1 MVNHMV
7 LNMLAFI
14 ITTTVGTDDS
24 NVAGGRMI
32 QIELCPPKEL
42 TGVLTSGTSEC
53 DLIWS

>member
-14 ITTTVGTDDS
+14 ITITVGTDDS